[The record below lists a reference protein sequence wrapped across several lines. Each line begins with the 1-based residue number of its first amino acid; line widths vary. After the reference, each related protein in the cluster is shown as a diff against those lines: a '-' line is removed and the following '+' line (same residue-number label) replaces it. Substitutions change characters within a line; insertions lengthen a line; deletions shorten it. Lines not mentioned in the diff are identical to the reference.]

1 MIYVNGIKDNIAI
14 RGQLKTTAGSRAL
27 LDSIVRED
35 TTIVA
40 HICDLAPSSIAISF
54 LALNRI

>member
-35 TTIVA
+35 STIVA
-40 HICDLAPSSIAISF
+40 NVCDLAPSAIVTSF